1 MASGY
6 LTLILLYCFI
16 SGVTLAT
23 VVFFLAVKSLFCI
36 VLYFHYQKMRK
47 LKNKEL
53 NRLNLEEFKNKKKV
67 PIIIVL
73 DNVRSAHNVGSVFR
87 TSDAFLIEKIM
98 LCGICP
104 VPPKN
109 EIRKTALGATESVEW
124 EYFNDNAD
132 CIKGLTKKG
141 YKIISVEQA
150 DNATELNNYFMEK
163 PQKIA
168 LVFGNEINGVSE
180 EIIQQS
186 DDVIEIPQHGTKHSF
201 NVSVSVG
208 IVLWDLTRKL
218 G

>member
-1 MASGY
+1 
-6 LTLILLYCFI
+6 
-16 SGVTLAT
+16 
-23 VVFFLAVKSLFCI
+23 
-36 VLYFHYQKMRK
+36 MRK

-53 NRLNLEEFKNKKKV
+53 KRLNLEEFKHKKKV

-109 EIRKTALGATESVEW
+109 EIRKTALGATESVDW
-124 EYFNDNAD
+124 EYFNDSTD
-132 CIKGLTKKG
+132 CIKGLGKKG
-141 YKIISVEQA
+141 YKIISIEQT
-150 DNATELNNYFMEK
+150 DNATDLNNYSIK
-163 PQKIA
+163 KSQKIA
-168 LVFGNEINGVSE
+168 LVFGNEVNGVSE

-186 DDVIEIPQHGTKHSF
+186 DNVIEIPQHGTKHSL

-208 IVLWDLTRKL
+208 IVLWDLSWKI

>member
-1 MASGY
+1 
-6 LTLILLYCFI
+6 
-16 SGVTLAT
+16 
-23 VVFFLAVKSLFCI
+23 
-36 VLYFHYQKMRK
+36 MRK

-109 EIRKTALGATESVEW
+109 EIRKTALGATESVDW
-124 EYFNDNAD
+124 EYFNDSTD
-132 CIKGLTKKG
+132 CVKELTKEG
-141 YKIISVEQA
+141 FKIVSIEQA
-150 DNATELNNYFMEK
+150 DNATDLNNYYIK
-163 PQKIA
+163 KSQKIA
-168 LVFGNEINGVSE
+168 LVFGNEVNGVSDN
-180 EIIQQS
+180 IINLS
-186 DDVIEIPQHGTKHSF
+186 DDVVEIPQHGTKHSF
-201 NVSVSVG
+201 NMSVSVG
-208 IVLWDLTRKL
+208 IVLWDLCNKI